1 MMGWFFFFLVKG
13 ERIIR
18 SVLIAWLRMGWLIVC
33 NGVGSD
39 NNLQQKLGR
48 SFGLF
53 QVKQDKLNNVVAI
66 HNFACNSSRL
76 W

>member
-1 MMGWFFFFLVKG
+1 M
-13 ERIIR
+13 
-18 SVLIAWLRMGWLIVC
+18 MGWLIVC

-66 HNFACNSSRL
+66 HNFARAIACVCGEDSKGDEAWRGSNL
-76 W
+76 KKCIW